1 MVSRGSLLAV
11 LVTAL
16 FCGAAGW
23 KVRDWQQDSKDLT
36 TEREQNA
43 TLVKSIKDTESG
55 QKTLLARLDSIEV
68 RNTTINRTVRGEVL
82 RVPVYRDCV
91 VPDSG
96 RLLLESA
103 VQQANAGR
111 NPVRGTSSGAEPSD
125 DGRPAG
131 P

>member
-1 MVSRGSLLAV
+1 MMSRGSLLAV
-11 LVTAL
+11 LATAL

-23 KVRDWQQDSKDLT
+23 KVRDWQQNSKDLT
-36 TEREQNA
+36 VEREEK
-43 TLVKSIKDTESG
+43 TRLVKIIKDTESG

-68 RNTTINRTVRGEVL
+68 RNTTINRTVRGEIL

-103 VQQANAGR
+103 IQQANAGR
-111 NPVRGTSSGAEPSD
+111 NPVRGTTTSAEPSD
-125 DGRPAG
+125 NGRAAG